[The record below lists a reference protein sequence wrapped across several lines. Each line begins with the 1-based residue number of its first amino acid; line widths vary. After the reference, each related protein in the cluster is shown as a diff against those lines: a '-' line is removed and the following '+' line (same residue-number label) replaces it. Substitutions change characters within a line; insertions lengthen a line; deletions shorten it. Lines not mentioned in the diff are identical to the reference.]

1 MQPLKVSPV
10 YEDGNCYILGYVTDL
25 SDGGAILQAD
35 LSSITLKVYDA
46 KSPGSAATYDST
58 LTISAT
64 IFDTL
69 QTGLGWSAATGF
81 NLKVLVTPAMIPRG
95 GTTYRFEFKF
105 TTTGGLVM
113 FSVVELPTIGL
124 FQS

>member
-1 MQPLKVSPV
+1 MQPIKVSPV

-25 SDGGAILQAD
+25 TDGAAVQQAD
-35 LSSITLKVYDA
+35 LSSIALKVFDS
-46 KSPGSAATYDST
+46 KLPGEDATYDGT
-58 LTISAT
+58 LTIANV

-69 QTGLGWSAATGF
+69 QTGFGWTGTVGF